1 MKYNIK
7 SLTNQDIKEVGLNYL
22 KSIVKNSD
30 DKELINKCLKEIQ
43 HRTTKR
49 SIT

>member
-7 SLTNQDIKEVGLNYL
+7 SLNNQDIKEVSLNYL

-30 DKELINKCLKEIQ
+30 DNQLVINCLKEIKY
-43 HRTTKR
+43 RTTKR
-49 SIT
+49 SIN